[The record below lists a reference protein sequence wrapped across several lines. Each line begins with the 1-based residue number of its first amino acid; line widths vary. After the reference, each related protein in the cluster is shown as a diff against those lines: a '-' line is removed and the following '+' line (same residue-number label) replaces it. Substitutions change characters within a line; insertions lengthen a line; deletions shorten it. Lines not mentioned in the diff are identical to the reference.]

1 LDQVE
6 EVCWKLRDKR
16 WTDTLLT
23 LKYWSD
29 KMSVSLKLV
38 YKISSTVYHEYY
50 QEGKK
55 LDLMD
60 FGWITCRYFFL

>member
-1 LDQVE
+1 
-6 EVCWKLRDKR
+6 
-16 WTDTLLT
+16 
-23 LKYWSD
+23 
-29 KMSVSLKLV
+29 MSVSLKLV
-38 YKISSTVYHEYY
+38 DKISSTVYHEYC